1 MVLEDTQHRIIPQ
14 ISSSESDNDEFDCP
28 RPIYPWSQFRS
39 KICSWYSYTQCGN
52 LIFLLLRFYVKLV
65 LRILEMQ
72 NLPFLQFQRF

>member
-39 KICSWYSYTQCGN
+39 KIGILIHTLGKHNFSITQILREIDFADSRN
-52 LIFLLLRFYVKLV
+52 AKSAVFL
-65 LRILEMQ
+65 
-72 NLPFLQFQRF
+72 